1 MTVTLLS
8 LSRSGRL
15 FSEVLYVTPRCVVS
29 DSLDGLEL
37 SHVGTDTTGMALAA
51 IDRIDD
57 AVDMTRSFLLPF
69 DGGRWARLA
78 VILFFLLGGSGGGS
92 VFSITGNVPASASSV
107 PSNTIPEFSVSL
119 PELTATAVAVA
130 LGVIA
135 VLVLLGLIVGAIGA
149 IMEFVFVES
158 LSSNEVN
165 IREYFGRYIGRGL
178 RLFAFRLVLGAV
190 TFATFG
196 GAFLLLFGDVIA
208 GLLAGEVVAPSA
220 SRIVVGLLVL
230 FPLGIAV
237 GISVALANGFTTV
250 FVVPIML
257 REDRGVLSAWRRFWP
272 TLTGQWTEY
281 GAYVLVAFGLHIVT
295 GIAGSIVVGIAAVAL
310 LIPFAIV
317 AVLIGISALLGG
329 SITAI
334 AVVVLAVLGIA
345 YMLVVFVAAAVI
357 YVPIRV
363 FHRQFALLVL
373 GDTNAEFDV
382 LADRRPSGA
391 D

>member
-1 MTVTLLS
+1 
-8 LSRSGRL
+8 
-15 FSEVLYVTPRCVVS
+15 
-29 DSLDGLEL
+29 
-37 SHVGTDTTGMALAA
+37 MALAA

-78 VILFFLLGGSGGGS
+78 VITFFLIGGGGGGS
-92 VFSITGNVPASASSV
+92 VFSTTGNVPASAGSV
-107 PSNTIPEFSVSL
+107 PGDSLPAFSVEL
-119 PELTATAVAVA
+119 PELTATAIAVV
-130 LGVIA
+130 LGLLA
-135 VLVLLGLIVGAIGA
+135 VLVLFGLVVAAIGA
-149 IMEFVFVES
+149 IMEFVFIES
-158 LSSNEVN
+158 LSADDVAV
-165 IREYFGRYIGRGL
+165 RAYFGRYLGRGL

-190 TFATFG
+190 TFAIFG

-208 GLLAGEVVAPSA
+208 ALFAGEAVSPSIA
-220 SRIVVGLLVL
+220 RIVVGVLVL
-230 FPLGIAV
+230 LPLGFVV
-237 GISVALANGFTTV
+237 GIPVALLNGFTTE

-257 REDRGVLSAWRRFWP
+257 REDRGVLAAWRRFWP
-272 TLTGQWTEY
+272 TLTEQWTEY

-295 GIAGSIVVGIAAVAL
+295 GIAGSIVLGIVAVAL
-310 LIPFAIV
+310 LVPFGIV
-317 AVLIGISALLGG
+317 AVLVGLGALQGGVITATAVAVLAALL
-329 SITAI
+329 
-334 AVVVLAVLGIA
+334 LAYL
-345 YMLVVFVAAAVI
+345 LVVFVAAAVI